1 MEKTFNNRLDK
12 FLEIND
18 ILSNNQYGFRNN
30 STTCHALIDLHE
42 QLTKSI
48 DDKLCTIGV
57 FLDLKKAFDTIDHS
71 LLLQKLNR
79 YGIRGI
85 ANSWLTSYLKE
96 RSQYVFY
103 NNENSDAMN
112 ICCGVPQGS
121 ILGPKLFLL
130 YINDM
135 VNVSKIFK
143 FIIFA
148 DDTNLFCTSKDIM
161 SLSVTICNELMKLK
175 KWFALNKLS
184 LNITK
189 TNYMIFC
196 KTKYKDNI
204 QISIGNKLID
214 KVSETKF
221 LGVIIDDQLNWQ
233 SHIKQIVTKLH
244 KNYYII
250 KKASRS
256 MASLTMLYNS
266 LCLPY
271 MLYCC
276 EIWGRASA
284 YLLNKIT
291 LLQKKMIRLVH
302 KAFYREHRKPLFK
315 LSNILM
321 FSDLLQYAMSILMF
335 KAFHNLLPAN
345 IQNIFKIHINIRS
358 SRRQNMFSINYSH
371 TNLRRHCTSN
381 VGKRLWNDLPVDLK
395 NIASIYLFKK
405 NMKFIFLQGY

>member
-1 MEKTFNNRLDK
+1 MEKLFNNRLDK
-12 FLEIND
+12 FFEIND
-18 ILSNNQYGFRNN
+18 ILSNNQYGFKNN

-42 QLTKSI
+42 QLKKSI
-48 DDKLCTIGV
+48 EDKLCTIGV
-57 FLDLKKAFDTIDHS
+57 FIDLKKAFDTIDHS
-71 LLLQKLNR
+71 LLIQKLNR

-85 ANSWLTSYLKE
+85 ANSWLSSYLKE

-121 ILGPKLFLL
+121 ILGPKLFILI
-130 YINDM
+130 INDM

-143 FIIFA
+143 FTIFA
-148 DDTNLFCTSKDIM
+148 DDTNLFCTSKDIV
-161 SLSVTICNELMKLK
+161 SLSVTICNELLKLK

-214 KVSETKF
+214 MVSETKF

-233 SHIKQIVTKLH
+233 SHM
-244 KNYYII
+244 NY
-250 KKASRS
+250 A
-256 MASLTMLYNS
+256 LTMLYNS

-302 KAFYREHRKPLFK
+302 KAFYREHTKPLFK

-335 KAFHNLLPAN
+335 KAFPNLLPAN
-345 IQNIFKIHINIRS
+345 IQNIFKIHVNIRS
-358 SRRQNMFSINYSH
+358 SRRQNMFSINYSR
-371 TNLRRHCTSN
+371 TNLGRHCTSN

-395 NIASIYLFKK
+395 NISSIYLFKK
-405 NMKFIFLQGY
+405 NMKFSFLQGY

>member
-1 MEKTFNNRLDK
+1 
-12 FLEIND
+12 
-18 ILSNNQYGFRNN
+18 
-30 STTCHALIDLHE
+30 
-42 QLTKSI
+42 
-48 DDKLCTIGV
+48 
-57 FLDLKKAFDTIDHS
+57 
-71 LLLQKLNR
+71 
-79 YGIRGI
+79 
-85 ANSWLTSYLKE
+85 
-96 RSQYVFY
+96 
-103 NNENSDAMN
+103 MN
-112 ICCGVPQGS
+112 ICCGVPQGN
-121 ILGPKLFLL
+121 ILGPKLFIL

-148 DDTNLFCTSKDIM
+148 DDTNLFCTSKDIV

-184 LNITK
+184 VNITK

-196 KTKYKDNI
+196 RTKYKDNI

-233 SHIKQIVTKLH
+233 SHIKPIVTKLH

-250 KKASRS
+250 KKASRLLS

-302 KAFYREHRKPLFK
+302 KAFYREHTKPLFK
-315 LSNILM
+315 VSNILM
-321 FSDLLQYAMSILMF
+321 FSDLL
-335 KAFHNLLPAN
+335 
-345 IQNIFKIHINIRS
+345 
-358 SRRQNMFSINYSH
+358 
-371 TNLRRHCTSN
+371 
-381 VGKRLWNDLPVDLK
+381 
-395 NIASIYLFKK
+395 
-405 NMKFIFLQGY
+405 

>member
-1 MEKTFNNRLDK
+1 
-12 FLEIND
+12 
-18 ILSNNQYGFRNN
+18 
-30 STTCHALIDLHE
+30 
-42 QLTKSI
+42 
-48 DDKLCTIGV
+48 
-57 FLDLKKAFDTIDHS
+57 
-71 LLLQKLNR
+71 
-79 YGIRGI
+79 
-85 ANSWLTSYLKE
+85 
-96 RSQYVFY
+96 
-103 NNENSDAMN
+103 
-112 ICCGVPQGS
+112 
-121 ILGPKLFLL
+121 
-130 YINDM
+130 M
-135 VNVSKIFK
+135 VIVSKIFK

-148 DDTNLFCTSKDIM
+148 GETNLFCTSKDIV

-196 KTKYKDNI
+196 KIKYKDNI

-214 KVSETKF
+214 KVNETKL
-221 LGVIIDDQLNWQ
+221 LGVIIGDQLNWL

-250 KKASRS
+250 KKASRLLS

-266 LCLPY
+266 LCLSY

-291 LLQKKMIRLVH
+291 LLQKKMIRLVL
-302 KAFYREHRKPLFK
+302 KAFDREHTEPLFK

-321 FSDLLQYAMSILMF
+321 FSDLPPYAMSILMF

-345 IQNIFKIHINIRS
+345 ILNIFKIHINIRS
-358 SRRQNMFSINYSH
+358 SRRQNMFSINYSR
-371 TNLRRHCTSN
+371 TNLRRHCTFN

-395 NIASIYLFKK
+395 NISLIYIFKK
-405 NMKFIFLQGY
+405 NMKFSFLEVIESW

>member
-1 MEKTFNNRLDK
+1 MREKAVANGFNNFFVNVGPKLAKNIEETEGSIFDSMNNPLKGSFFLEPVTIHKVLKIVNASPNKTSMDHSGNNFALLKECISFIVKPVCHIANSSFEMRIFPERIKIAKVIPIFKSGKKASFTYYRPVSLLPQFLKILEKLFNNRLDK

-30 STTCHALIDLHE
+30 FTTCHALIDLHE

-57 FLDLKKAFDTIDHS
+57 FIDLKKAFDTIDHS

-85 ANSWLTSYLKE
+85 ANSWLSSYLKE

-121 ILGPKLFLL
+121 ILGPKLFIL

-135 VNVSKIFK
+135 VNVSKILK

-148 DDTNLFCTSKDIM
+148 ENPNLFCTSKDIV
-161 SLSVTICNELMKLK
+161 SLSVTICNELIKLK

-196 KTKYKDNI
+196 
-204 QISIGNKLID
+204 
-214 KVSETKF
+214 
-221 LGVIIDDQLNWQ
+221 
-233 SHIKQIVTKLH
+233 
-244 KNYYII
+244 
-250 KKASRS
+250 
-256 MASLTMLYNS
+256 
-266 LCLPY
+266 
-271 MLYCC
+271 
-276 EIWGRASA
+276 
-284 YLLNKIT
+284 
-291 LLQKKMIRLVH
+291 
-302 KAFYREHRKPLFK
+302 
-315 LSNILM
+315 
-321 FSDLLQYAMSILMF
+321 
-335 KAFHNLLPAN
+335 
-345 IQNIFKIHINIRS
+345 
-358 SRRQNMFSINYSH
+358 
-371 TNLRRHCTSN
+371 
-381 VGKRLWNDLPVDLK
+381 
-395 NIASIYLFKK
+395 
-405 NMKFIFLQGY
+405 